1 MGTAAVAVIFV
12 AALLVGIPIAFVLG
26 TAAIYYFMFVGRLPM
41 EIAGQ
46 MIGQKL
52 YAGCDNFILL
62 AIYFFILAGEL
73 MNRSKITDSL
83 IEFSKILVGKI
94 PGALAQVNIVVSVF
108 FAGITGSGVAD
119 TAAIGSVL
127 IPAMK
132 KEGYTAEYATA
143 ITVTSSVIGPII
155 PPSVVMVIYS
165 MSTGASVGALFAAGF
180 IPGLAIALA
189 LSVLAFYY
197 AIKYRHPRRTED
209 ISFQQALTTTRKSI
223 VALLCPV
230 VLVGGIFSGSF
241 TPTEAAAIACFYAII
256 GGRFILGTL
265 TVKDIILSFRKAA
278 VSGSVILLIISMAAL
293 FGQFMALERVPAQM
307 AQLIL
312 GITHNKY
319 AFLALVN
326 VLLLF
331 MGMVMETGATVILL
345 APILVPIAMQLG
357 IHPVHFALVMIVNL
371 NIGLSTPPVGVC
383 LFAAAPIAGISLE
396 RISRAAMPFVLAELV
411 ALMFITYIPDLV
423 LFIPRLM
430 GYA

>member
-1 MGTAAVAVIFV
+1 MWTVAVVFV
-12 AALLVGIPIAFVLG
+12 VAILIGIPIAFVLG
-26 TAAIYYFMFVGRLPM
+26 GAAIYYFLFLGNLPLD
-41 EIAGQ
+41 

-132 KEGYTAEYATA
+132 KEGYTVDYATA
-143 ITVTSSVIGPII
+143 VTVTSSVIGPII

-180 IPGLAIALA
+180 IPGLAIALS
-189 LSVLAFYY
+189 LSILAFYY
-197 AIKYRHPRRTED
+197 AIKYKHPRRTEN
-209 ISFQQALTTTRKSI
+209 ISFRQAIVTARQSI

-230 VLVGGIFSGSF
+230 VLVGGIFSGQF

-256 GGRFILGTL
+256 GGMFILRTL
-265 TVKDIILSFRKAA
+265 TWKDLLESFAKAA

-293 FGQFMALERVPAQM
+293 FGQFMALERIPAKM

-312 GITHNKY
+312 GITQNKY
-319 AFLALVN
+319 AFLMMVN
-326 VLLLF
+326 VLLIF
-331 MGMVMETGATVILL
+331 MGMIMETGATVILL

-383 LFAAAPIAGISLE
+383 LFAVAPIA
-396 RISRAAMPFVLAELV
+396 RISMERMSKAVFPFILAEFV
-411 ALMFITYIPDLV
+411 ALLFITYIPELV
-423 LFIPRLM
+423 LFIPRLL